1 MEKLISGIAR
11 FRDSSFEE
19 RKALFSELANGQSP
33 EVLFITCSDSRIDP
47 NLVTQTEPG
56 DLFIIRNAGNIVP
69 PHTRAA
75 GGVTASIEFAV
86 AALGVKHIVVC
97 GHSDCG
103 AMKGALNPGALTD
116 LPHVQDW
123 LGHARGAVEA
133 VRARTGD
140 DTADSLGHVTEENVL
155 LQIQHLRTHPA
166 VLSKLAIG
174 EVQLH
179 GWVYNIEHGTINAF
193 DEESGNFVPA
203 EERYAEFM
211 DTEDSSLKIA

>member
-11 FRDSSFEE
+11 FRNSSYEE
-19 RKALFSELANGQSP
+19 RKKLFSELANGQSP

-69 PHTRAA
+69 PHMRTA

-86 AALGVKHIVVC
+86 SALGVTHIVVC

-123 LGHARGAVEA
+123 LEHSRGAVEA
-133 VRARTGD
+133 VRARNGD
-140 DTADSLGHVTEENVL
+140 ESADTLLQVTEENVV
-155 LQIQHLRTHPA
+155 LQLNHLRTHPA
-166 VLSKLAIG
+166 VLAKLATG
-174 EVQLH
+174 DVELH
-179 GWVYNIEHGTINAF
+179 GWIYDIEHGSISAF
-193 DEESGNFVPA
+193 DEETGQFVPA

-211 DTEDSSLKIA
+211 SSAEPTLKTA